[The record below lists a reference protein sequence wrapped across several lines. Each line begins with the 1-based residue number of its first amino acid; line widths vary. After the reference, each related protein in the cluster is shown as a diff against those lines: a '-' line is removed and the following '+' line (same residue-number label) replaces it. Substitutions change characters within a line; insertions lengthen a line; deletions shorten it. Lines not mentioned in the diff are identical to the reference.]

1 MGRGWTKAVP
11 LKAVVVAVVV
21 LVAAYAVHRNW
32 NALVR
37 GFEELPLWVLGV
49 AFLLTVLAQGVALL
63 MWRVVLADLGSPLPL
78 VPAARIFYVSQL
90 GKYLPGSVWTIVGQM
105 ELARAERVP
114 RRTSLTQGVLVLAI
128 AVGAGVMVSVLL
140 MPFLGQETFARYWW
154 AVLLLPLILVALHPP
169 VFAKVAD
176 TGLRLVRREPL
187 EVLPTWRGIGTALAL
202 QGVVW
207 LLLGLQIWVVVVGL
221 GGDPLP
227 SLLASVG
234 GYALG
239 FSLGMAAI
247 GLPAGAGL
255 REAVLVV
262 ALSGVLSPGL
272 ALLVALLARGIAVLA
287 DVVVALV
294 AAFLTRRAGD
304 LPTPAPTSAPSPAN
318 EPLGR
323 RLCPPHGPPHHSS
336 GPPA

>member
-1 MGRGWTKAVP
+1 MGRGWTRAVLDRSRVLRKAP
-11 LKAVVVAVVV
+11 LKVVVVAIVVV
-21 LVAAYAVHRNW
+21 VAAYAIYRNW
-32 NALVR
+32 HALARGFAELPIWVLAVAFGLTVVAQGLALV
-37 GFEELPLWVLGV
+37 
-49 AFLLTVLAQGVALL
+49 
-63 MWRVVLADLGSPLPL
+63 MWRVVIADLGSPLPL

-90 GKYLPGSVWTIVGQM
+90 GKYLPGSLWTIVGQM
-105 ELARAERVP
+105 ELARVEKVP

-140 MPFLGQETFARYWW
+140 MPFLGRETFARYWW
-154 AVLLLPLILVALHPP
+154 AVLLLPLILLALHPP
-169 VFAKVAD
+169 VFGKVVN
-176 TGLRLVRREPL
+176 TGLRLVRRAPL
-187 EVLPTWRGIGTALAL
+187 EVLPTWRGIGKALVV
-202 QGVVW
+202 QGLVW
-207 LLLGLQIWVVVVGL
+207 LVLGVQIWVVVVGL

-294 AAFLTRRAGD
+294 AAFLTRRAGA
-304 LPTPAPTSAPSPAN
+304 PPEATSTEPAA
-318 EPLGR
+318 GR
-323 RLCPPHGPPHHSS
+323 M
-336 GPPA
+336 

>member
-1 MGRGWTKAVP
+1 MP
-11 LKAVVVAVVV
+11 LKAVVVAIVVT
-21 LVAAYAVHRNW
+21 VAAYAIHRNW
-32 NALVR
+32 AALVR
-37 GFEELPLWVLGV
+37 GFQELPLWVLGI
-49 AFLLTVLAQGVALL
+49 AFVLTVLAQGVALL

-140 MPFLGQETFARYWW
+140 MPFLGRETFARYWW

-169 VFAKVAD
+169 VFAKVVD
-176 TGLRLVRREPL
+176 TGLRLLRREPL
-187 EVLPTWRGIGTALAL
+187 EVLPTWRGIGRALAL
-202 QGVVW
+202 QGLVW

-287 DVVVALV
+287 DVVVAL
-294 AAFLTRRAGD
+294 AAALLTRRAGD
-304 LPTPAPTSAPSPAN
+304 PPPSAQPSTQPPAN
-318 EPLGR
+318 EKLGR
-323 RLCPPHGPPHHSS
+323 SLCPPHGPPHRSS
-336 GPPA
+336 GPQA

>member
-1 MGRGWTKAVP
+1 MGRGWLKAAP
-11 LKAVVVAVVV
+11 LKAAPLKAAVVAIVVV
-21 LVAAYAVHRNW
+21 VAAYAVHRNW
-32 NALVR
+32 HALVR
-37 GFEELPLWVLGV
+37 GFEELPLWVLGI
-49 AFLLTVLAQGVALL
+49 AFVLTVLAQGLALQ

-90 GKYLPGSVWTIVGQM
+90 GKYLPGSLWTIVGQM
-105 ELARAERVP
+105 ELARVERVP

-128 AVGAGVMVSVLL
+128 AIGAGVMVSVLL

-154 AVLLLPLILVALHPP
+154 AVLLLPLILMALHPP
-169 VFAKVAD
+169 VFGRVVN
-176 TGLRLVRREPL
+176 TGLRLLRREPL
-187 EVLPTWRGIGTALAL
+187 EVLPTWRGIGRALVL
-202 QGVVW
+202 QSLVW
-207 LLLGLQIWVVVVGL
+207 LVLGVQIWVVVVGL

-239 FSLGMAAI
+239 FSLGMAAV

-262 ALSGVLSPGL
+262 ALSGVLTPGL

-287 DVVVALV
+287 DVAVALA
-294 AAFLTRRAGD
+294 AAFLTRSVGD
-304 LPTPAPTSAPSPAN
+304 
-318 EPLGR
+318 
-323 RLCPPHGPPHHSS
+323 
-336 GPPA
+336 PPAEPTTGPTAGHGAAL

>member
-1 MGRGWTKAVP
+1 VVP

-21 LVAAYAVHRNW
+21 VVAAYAVHRNW
-32 NALVR
+32 DALVR
-37 GFEELPLWVLGV
+37 GFQELPLWVLGL
-49 AFLLTVLAQGVALL
+49 AFVLTVLAQVVALQ

-90 GKYLPGSVWTIVGQM
+90 GKYLPGSLWTIVGQM

-140 MPFLGQETFARYWW
+140 MPFLGRETFARYWW

-169 VFAKVAD
+169 VFAKVVD
-176 TGLRLVRREPL
+176 SGLRLLRREPL
-187 EVLPTWRGIGTALAL
+187 QVLPTWRGIGKALAL

-239 FSLGMAAI
+239 FSLGMAAV

-294 AAFLTRRAGD
+294 AAFLTRRAGELGTD
-304 LPTPAPTSAPSPAN
+304 PSHAAN
-318 EPLGR
+318 EPLR
-323 RLCPPHGPPHHSS
+323 RPLCPPHGSS
-336 GPPA
+336 GPPD

>member
-1 MGRGWTKAVP
+1 MGRGWTRAVLDRSRVLRKAP
-11 LKAVVVAVVV
+11 LKVVVVAIVVV
-21 LVAAYAVHRNW
+21 VAAYAIYRNW
-32 NALVR
+32 HALARGFAELPIWVLAVAFGLTVVAQGLALV
-37 GFEELPLWVLGV
+37 
-49 AFLLTVLAQGVALL
+49 
-63 MWRVVLADLGSPLPL
+63 MWRVVIADLGSPLPL

-90 GKYLPGSVWTIVGQM
+90 GKYLPGSLWTIVGQM
-105 ELARAERVP
+105 ELARVEKVP

-140 MPFLGQETFARYWW
+140 MPFLGRETFARYWW
-154 AVLLLPLILVALHPP
+154 AVLLLPLILLALHPP
-169 VFAKVAD
+169 VFGKVVN
-176 TGLRLVRREPL
+176 TGLRLVRRAPL
-187 EVLPTWRGIGTALAL
+187 EVLPTWRGIGKALVV
-202 QGVVW
+202 QGLVW
-207 LLLGLQIWVVVVGL
+207 LVLGVQIWVVVVGL

-255 REAVLVV
+255 REAVLVG

-294 AAFLTRRAGD
+294 AAFLTRRAGA
-304 LPTPAPTSAPSPAN
+304 PPEATSTEPAA
-318 EPLGR
+318 GR
-323 RLCPPHGPPHHSS
+323 M
-336 GPPA
+336 

>member
-11 LKAVVVAVVV
+11 FRAVVVAIVVA
-21 LVAAYAVHRNW
+21 VAAYAIHRNW
-32 NALVR
+32 DALVR
-37 GFEELPLWVLGV
+37 GFEELPLWVLAV
-49 AFLLTVLAQGVALL
+49 AFVLTVIAQGIALQ

-90 GKYLPGSVWTIVGQM
+90 GKYLPGSLWTIVGQM

-140 MPFLGQETFARYWW
+140 MPFLGRETFVRYWW
-154 AVLLLPLILVALHPP
+154 AVLLLPAILIALHPP
-169 VFAKVAD
+169 VFARMVN
-176 TGLRLVRREPL
+176 TGLRLLGRAPL
-187 EVLPTWRGIGTALAL
+187 EVLPTWRGIGRGLLL
-202 QGVVW
+202 QGLVW
-207 LLLGLQIWVVVVGL
+207 LVLGLQIWVVVVGL

-227 SLLASVG
+227 SLMASVG

-239 FSLGMAAI
+239 FSLGMAAF
-247 GLPAGAGL
+247 GLPAGAGV

-262 ALSGVLSPGL
+262 ALSGVLPPGL
-272 ALLVALLARGIAVLA
+272 ALLVALLARGVAVLT
-287 DVVVALV
+287 DVAVALV
-294 AAFLTRRAGD
+294 AALLTRRAGD
-304 LPTPAPTSAPSPAN
+304 LPAPSTTD
-318 EPLGR
+318 EPLGSS
-323 RLCPPHGPPHHSS
+323 LCPPPGRPNRPRHGS

>member
-1 MGRGWTKAVP
+1 MKTAS
-11 LKAVVVAVVV
+11 LKTVYLKTAVVALVVV
-21 LVAAYAVHRNW
+21 VAAYAIYRNRH
-32 NALVR
+32 ALAR
-37 GFEELPLWVLGV
+37 GFAELPLWVLAV
-49 AFLLTVLAQGVALL
+49 AFALTVLAQGIALV

-90 GKYLPGSVWTIVGQM
+90 GKYLPGSLWTIVGQM
-105 ELARAERVP
+105 ELARVERVP

-140 MPFLGQETFARYWW
+140 MPFLGRETFARYWW

-169 VFAKVAD
+169 IFGRVVN
-176 TGLRLVRREPL
+176 TGLRLLRRAPL
-187 EVLPTWRGIGTALAL
+187 EVLPTWRGIGKALVLQAL
-202 QGVVW
+202 VW
-207 LLLGLQIWVVVVGL
+207 LVLGVQIWVVVVGL

-287 DVVVALV
+287 DVGVALV
-294 AAFLTRRAGD
+294 AAFLTRRTGQPPEA
-304 LPTPAPTSAPSPAN
+304 TSAEPAT
-318 EPLGR
+318 GR
-323 RLCPPHGPPHHSS
+323 M
-336 GPPA
+336 

>member
-1 MGRGWTKAVP
+1 MKAVP
-11 LKAVVVAVVV
+11 LKAAVVAIVVA
-21 LVAAYAVHRNW
+21 VAAYAVYRNW
-32 NALVR
+32 HALVR
-37 GFEELPLWVLGV
+37 GFEELPLWVLAV
-49 AFLLTVLAQGVALL
+49 AFALTVLGQGLALQ

-105 ELARAERVP
+105 ELARIERVP
-114 RRTSLTQGVLVLAI
+114 RRTSLTQGVLVMAI
-128 AVGAGVMVSVLL
+128 AIGAGVMVSVLL
-140 MPFLGQETFARYWW
+140 MPFLGRETFARYWW
-154 AVLLLPLILVALHPP
+154 AVLLLPLILLALHPP
-169 VFAKVAD
+169 VFGRVVN
-176 TGLRLVRREPL
+176 TCLRLVRRDPL
-187 EVLPTWRGIGTALAL
+187 EVLPTWRGIGKALVL
-202 QGVVW
+202 QGLVW
-207 LLLGLQIWVVVVGL
+207 LVLGVQIWVVVVGL

-262 ALSGVLSPGL
+262 SLSGVLSPGL

-294 AAFLTRRAGD
+294 AAFLTRRAGE
-304 LPTPAPTSAPSPAN
+304 PGTPPSKTVNEN
-318 EPLGR
+318 EPHGR
-323 RLCPPHGPPHHSS
+323 SLCPPHGSSGHGNS